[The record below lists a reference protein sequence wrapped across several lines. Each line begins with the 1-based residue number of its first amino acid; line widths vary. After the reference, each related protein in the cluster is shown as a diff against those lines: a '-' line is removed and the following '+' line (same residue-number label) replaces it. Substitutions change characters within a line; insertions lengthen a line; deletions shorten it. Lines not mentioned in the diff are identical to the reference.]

1 MADKTN
7 QSSNSSKKGRLGRGL
22 GSLLGGGSEGGGLD
36 VTGTSATSVVNSA
49 TAVQPTASTAAPS
62 VTTVLPHAQVS
73 AVTSAT
79 TATSASTASSVASK
93 PALEMDTQSLTSQKS
108 RVLTQ
113 HLPTQNVA
121 DQKKTSSSSA
131 VTPGQSK
138 PIAATAKPAS
148 SSPASAPAAT
158 HPVPTQAA
166 QTTQPKSEATQP
178 ISTRPVTD
186 ENQVWTIAIDKLKPN
201 TQQPRQIFT
210 PEALRDLTASV
221 KEKGILMPI
230 VARCLNEREFEI
242 IAGERRWR
250 AAQAA
255 GLHEVPVIL
264 RKVSEQDSLE
274 LAIIEN
280 IQRENLNPLEEA
292 EAYDRLITDYSLTQQ
307 QVADKLGKERP
318 SIANSL
324 RLLMLPKEV
333 KELLQRNEI
342 SAGHAKVL
350 LGVVNP
356 QKQIAIARQVAAEK
370 LSVRAT
376 EKLVAKAKTD
386 AREGVPETKADS
398 NANLSK
404 RMVEG
409 LATELQKLIGTKVV
423 IDYADSKGKLNIHFY
438 TDDQLNHVVEKIRK
452 AWEK

>member
-22 GSLLGGGSEGGGLD
+22 GSLLGGGGEGGGLD
-36 VTGTSATSVVNSA
+36 VTGASAAGIVSPAATMQPATSAASSAAAALSQTPASITTSAA
-49 TAVQPTASTAAPS
+49 TTAST
-62 VTTVLPHAQVS
+62 VLPLS
-73 AVTSAT
+73 K
-79 TATSASTASSVASK
+79 SASEVS
-93 PALEMDTQSLTSQKS
+93 TQTLPSQKS
-108 RVLTQ
+108 QAATHQ
-113 HLPTQNVA
+113 LPTQNTV
-121 DQKKTSSSSA
+121 DQKKTGSS
-131 VTPGQSK
+131 VT
-138 PIAATAKPAS
+138 TAKSASPTPMATPAVI
-148 SSPASAPAAT
+148 
-158 HPVPTQAA
+158 HPVPTQN
-166 QTTQPKSEATQP
+166 TQPKSVDIPPTSSRP
-178 ISTRPVTD
+178 ITD

-230 VARCLNEREFEI
+230 VARRLNEREFEI

-307 QVADKLGKERP
+307 QVADKLGKER
-318 SIANSL
+318 SGIANSL

-333 KELLQRNEI
+333 KELLQKNEI

-356 QKQIAIARQVAAEK
+356 QKQIAIARQIAAEK

-376 EKLVAKAKTD
+376 EKLVAKAKMD
-386 AREGVPETKADS
+386 AREGALEAKADS

-404 RMVEG
+404 NKRMIEG
-409 LATELQKLIGTKVV
+409 LSAELQKLIGTKVV
-423 IDYADSKGKLNIHFY
+423 IDYADSKGKLGIHFY
-438 TDDQLNHVVEKIRK
+438 TDEQLNQVVEKIRK